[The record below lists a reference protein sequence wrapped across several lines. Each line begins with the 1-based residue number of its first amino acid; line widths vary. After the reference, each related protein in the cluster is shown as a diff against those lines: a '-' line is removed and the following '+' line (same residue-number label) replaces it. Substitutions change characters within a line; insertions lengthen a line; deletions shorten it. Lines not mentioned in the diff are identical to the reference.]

1 MKRALMFVAL
11 FLCVDRFMD
20 YRINKARRQARVAML
35 KRKRYAA
42 LYTPPLKEPLLPQS
56 GQSLPTQVGKGGTTT
71 S

>member
-42 LYTPPLKEPLLPQS
+42 FYNSWSQEPLLPQA
-56 GQSLPTQVGKGGTTT
+56 GQSLPSQVSKSGTTT